1 MRADDPRT
9 IALTIDAL
17 LRIVAET
24 AAAVEKVPIEET
36 LDDIWDLFI
45 CGRLR
50 LVPGVAEGEFLGIEP
65 CGSERAERR
74 AVRDANRRLLKCR
87 A

>member
-1 MRADDPRT
+1 MRADDPRA

-24 AAAVEKVPIEET
+24 IAAGDHVPVEDA
-36 LDDIWDLFI
+36 LDATWVLFTH
-45 CGRLR
+45 GRLR
-50 LVPGVAEGEFLGIEP
+50 LIPGAAEGEFIGIEP